1 MVRISS
7 RRTLLAVAF
16 AGAVV
21 LIGGAVSPA
30 SAATSIDGPIGLG
43 TAAPFAVLGSS
54 TVTNTGPSVLNGD
67 VGLSPGTSI
76 TGIPPAVVN
85 GTVHATNAVAAQAQV
100 DLTTAY
106 GVAASLTPTAT
117 GLGDLAGQSLSPG
130 IYAGGELSLSGSL
143 TLAGSADSVWVFQ
156 AASTL
161 TIGSGAIVTLTGGA
175 SACNVFWQ
183 VSSSATLNPGAQF
196 VGTVLAD
203 ASISAQTAATIT
215 GRLLART
222 GAVTL
227 DTNTI
232 TAPAG
237 CDTTPGTVTTS
248 PAITSAAPPAGTV
261 GTDYSHTITATG
273 TPAATFAVTSGS
285 LPPGLS
291 LNPETGVIAGQ
302 PTTPGDYPFAVT
314 AANSTAP
321 DTTATY
327 AITIAPSSSGVQ
339 VPSGGTGVDVGSASS
354 GAGAALAE
362 SGADIVPALLIGFAL
377 IAFGGVV
384 RWAHRPISRRRVSG

>member
-1 MVRISS
+1 MVQISS
-7 RRTLLAVAF
+7 RASLLAVAL
-16 AGAVV
+16 AGAVLLV
-21 LIGGAVSPA
+21 GGSASPA

-54 TVTNTGPSVLNGD
+54 TVTNTGLSILNGD
-67 VGLSPGTSI
+67 VGLSPGSSI

-85 GTVHATNAVAAQAQV
+85 GTIHATDAVAAQAQV

-117 GLGDLAGQSLSPG
+117 GLGNLTGLSLTPG
-130 IYAGGELSLSGSL
+130 VYAGGELSVTGAL
-143 TLAGSADSVWVFQ
+143 TLAGTAESVWVFQ

-161 TIGSGAIVTLTGGA
+161 TIGSGAIVTVTGGA

-196 VGTVLAD
+196 VGTVMANV
-203 ASISAQTAATIT
+203 SITAQTAATIT

-232 TAPAG
+232 TAPTG

-248 PAITSAAPPAGTV
+248 PTITSAAPASGAA

-273 TPAATFAVTSGS
+273 SPAATFAVTTGS
-285 LPPGLS
+285 LPPGLT
-291 LNPETGVIAGQ
+291 LDAVTGVIAGQ
-302 PTTPGDYPFAVT
+302 PTTAGEYPITVT
-314 AANSTAP
+314 AANGTGP
-321 DTTATY
+321 DDTATY
-327 AITIAPSSSGVQ
+327 AITIAPAV
-339 VPSGGTGVDVGSASS
+339 GGPATGAASPGGEVALADSGVDVA
-354 GAGAALAE
+354 
-362 SGADIVPALLIGFAL
+362 PALLVGLAV
-377 IAFGGVV
+377 IAVGGIL
-384 RWAHRPISRRRVSG
+384 RWSRHRASHRRVS

>member
-7 RRTLLAVAF
+7 RPMLLAVAF
-16 AGAVV
+16 AGAV
-21 LIGGAVSPA
+21 LLAGGPASPA
-30 SAATSIDGPIGLG
+30 SADTTIDGPIGLG
-43 TAAPFAVLGSS
+43 TAIPFVVLGGS

-85 GTVHATNAVAAQAQV
+85 GTVHATDAVAAQAQV

-117 GLGDLAGQSLSPG
+117 GLGDLAGQSLTPG
-130 IYAGGELSLSGSL
+130 VYAGGELSLTGAL
-143 TLAGSADSVWVFQ
+143 TLAGTAESVWVFQ

-161 TIGSGAIVTLTGGA
+161 TIGSGASVTVTGGA

-183 VSSSATLNPGAQF
+183 VGSSATLNPGAQF
-196 VGTVLAD
+196 VGTVMAD
-203 ASISAQTAATIT
+203 ASITAQTAATIT

-232 TAPAG
+232 TAPTG

-248 PAITSAAPPAGTV
+248 PTITSAAPPAGTV

-273 TPAATFAVTSGS
+273 TPDATFTVTSGS

-291 LNPETGVIAGQ
+291 LDAVTGVIAGQ
-302 PTTPGDYPFAVT
+302 PTTPGDYPFTVT
-314 AANSTAP
+314 AANGTAP
-321 DTTATY
+321 DATATY
-327 AITIAPSSSGVQ
+327 VITIAPSPAVQ
-339 VPSGGTGVDVGSASS
+339 GPSTGAAGSAAT
-354 GAGAALAE
+354 GAGSGLAE
-362 SGADIVPALLIGFAL
+362 SGADIVPALLIGSAL
-377 IAFGGVV
+377 IAFGGIL
-384 RWAHRPISRRRVSG
+384 RWALRPTSRRRVS